1 MKKLNG
7 DSSHHVQ
14 QSPCAVGAGLL
25 HIIDFSAVAD
35 AQSGR
40 VGDGR
45 FFYFSALEFALSTPR
60 GQATGQRPASDRPAQ
75 SAFFACDINCAILLI
90 SRKRFATL
98 EIARR

>member
-60 GQATGQRPASDRPAQ
+60 GQATGQRPASAVGIFCVRYKLCYTLNKSQAI
-75 SAFFACDINCAILLI
+75 CD
-90 SRKRFATL
+90 T
-98 EIARR
+98 